1 MTKLLVYNQNLDA
14 LFTVGRNVADETTR
28 RTFEELASI
37 LLRAVEEVDLAPPL
51 LSEDSSDTGASYAVA
66 QSTWVRAAGH
76 GSYVTCRAA
85 SDPIGTLTADA
96 TTFNVYLPRS
106 IADKD
111 PNVYAGDILQYVT
124 VGTTRYAVGES
135 YLDERIGS
143 IKYLAHTD
151 VPNGWQLCDG
161 TGSTPNIID
170 LFIRGNGTPGSTG
183 GSNTHTHTFTGTPGT
198 TGTRAL
204 TVSGTNSSTGLTTDA
219 SSGTTESNTTG
230 ISVPAHP
237 DHHHD
242 IISTCQTDVA
252 GTGPYCMDAPTEHS
266 TGALD
271 GTEGAL
277 TLSHTVTDPGHTHS
291 IGSHTHT
298 VASHTHTWSGSI
310 SPDPHDHSFTPA
322 GTIGSGSNIPAYIT
336 ELPIIRIGPS
346 GEIS

>member
-1 MTKLLVYNQNLDA
+1 
-14 LFTVGRNVADETTR
+14 
-28 RTFEELASI
+28 
-37 LLRAVEEVDLAPPL
+37 
-51 LSEDSSDTGASYAVA
+51 VA

-96 TTFNVYLPRS
+96 TTFRVYLPRS

-111 PNVYAGDILQYVT
+111 PNVYTGDILQYVT
-124 VGTTRYAVGES
+124 VSGTRYAVGES

-161 TGSTPNIID
+161 AGSTHNNID

-183 GSNTHTHTFTGTPGT
+183 GSNTHTHTFTGTAGT

-219 SSGTTESNTTG
+219 SSGTTGSNTTG
-230 ISVPAHP
+230 ISLP
-237 DHHHD
+237 DHTDHTHELSL
-242 IISTCQTDVA
+242 ICQAVE
-252 GTGPYCMDAPTEHS
+252 GTGPWCGNATTLNTGGVEIGGAA
-266 TGALD
+266 GALVH
-271 GTEGAL
+271 
-277 TLSHTVTDPGHTHS
+277 SVTDPGHTHS

-336 ELPIIRIGPS
+336 ELPIVRIGPS